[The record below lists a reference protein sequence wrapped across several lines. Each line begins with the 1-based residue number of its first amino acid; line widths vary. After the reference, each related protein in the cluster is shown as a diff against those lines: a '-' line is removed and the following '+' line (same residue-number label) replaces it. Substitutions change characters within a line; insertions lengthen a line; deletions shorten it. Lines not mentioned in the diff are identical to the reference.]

1 MEIGIP
7 QTHILYLLAHTLPV
21 TICGMLRSA
30 LLPERSSSKH
40 ISPFRCVRSGGTFIW
55 PRFSMSHSGTLTFS
69 LAMLTQDSVDTNTLT
84 LQVTELLHGKLTP
97 TTLTPFLPLVP
108 RLLQSAILGSRS
120 LWEER
125 QANSIGEA
133 EERLK
138 RLKLISDTKT
148 KMQMGVSIRGGK

>member
-1 MEIGIP
+1 M
-7 QTHILYLLAHTLPV
+7 Y
-21 TICGMLRSA
+21 
-30 LLPERSSSKH
+30 
-40 ISPFRCVRSGGTFIW
+40 
-55 PRFSMSHSGTLTFS
+55 HSGTLTFS

-125 QANSIGEA
+125 G
-133 EERLK
+133 R
-138 RLKLISDTKT
+138 
-148 KMQMGVSIRGGK
+148 

>member
-1 MEIGIP
+1 
-7 QTHILYLLAHTLPV
+7 
-21 TICGMLRSA
+21 
-30 LLPERSSSKH
+30 
-40 ISPFRCVRSGGTFIW
+40 
-55 PRFSMSHSGTLTFS
+55 MSHSGTLTFS